1 MTKREVLELLRD
13 LVSDA
18 ICINSDPDD
27 WSGIHTQYLVDQEKF
42 LENIETEISK
52 ITDEISDLADGE

>member
-1 MTKREVLELLRD
+1 MTKLEVLELLKD

-18 ICINSDPDD
+18 IHINSDPDD
-27 WSGIHTQYLVDQEKF
+27 WSGIYTQYLVDQEKF

-52 ITDEISDLADGE
+52 ITGEKSDLDDGE